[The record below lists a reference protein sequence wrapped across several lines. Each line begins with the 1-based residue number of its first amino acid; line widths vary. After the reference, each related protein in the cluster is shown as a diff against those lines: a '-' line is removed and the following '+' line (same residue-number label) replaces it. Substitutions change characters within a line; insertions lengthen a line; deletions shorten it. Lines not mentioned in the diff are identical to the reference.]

1 MELCPQDRHS
11 QTHTHTHTVAGN
23 IYQCVLLWGWGGQI
37 SLTKKDLPH
46 VHRALPFPRTS
57 TQSESKVRQ
66 SAVISRE
73 GGVGSARFHRTP
85 CDTWKCVAR
94 TFPLS
99 FSMSLAR
106 RRSLALSLTRTPA
119 PALVLSLSLS
129 VALWTRC
136 TYSPLYWSKA
146 EWMVAHGKERKS
158 IALSVAQGASFAC
171 RRRLSSAPP
180 NTYMATHLPPVPYRI
195 SVATAQRLG

>member
-1 MELCPQDRHS
+1 MKMCRQDLPSLFLDVSRS
-11 QTHTHTHTVAGN
+11 PSLPVSFAALRKQEQR
-23 IYQCVLLWGWGGQI
+23 IYQFALSSFSKGRSQNC
-37 SLTKKDLPH
+37 TFLP
-46 VHRALPFPRTS
+46 RRS
-57 TQSESKVRQ
+57 
-66 SAVISRE
+66 
-73 GGVGSARFHRTP
+73 
-85 CDTWKCVAR
+85 
-94 TFPLS
+94 LS
-99 FSMSLAR
+99 FSLSISHELLALSGSLSLSLNSLSLSLAR
-106 RRSLALSLTRTPA
+106 SSLSLSLTRTPA